1 MLRSFIS
8 RKSKHLWRV
17 CHSSS
22 INPNK
27 CPIWTAKLQWLLW
40 YQMDARKG
48 LYLKR
53 ILVNDDQLNVL
64 FIKYHKKLIHTISNY
79 NQRQIYR
86 NGPKCRVTIVL
97 HSLNSYIT
105 YCNIIRQRHSLFSLS
120 WKEKFN
126 FGNNRNSKTI
136 NKKLIHCDNFLLN
149 KYTPM
154 NYCNIENLNW
164 VATYQSDSDI
174 RISFFMRVDTCDWSY
189 FYSCPIQVLPQK
201 F

>member
-40 YQMDARKG
+40 YQMDAKKG
-48 LYLKR
+48 LYLKKDTGLSR
-53 ILVNDDQLNVL
+53 WNDDQLNVL

-105 YCNIIRQRHSLFSLS
+105 YCNIIQQRHFLFSLS
-120 WKEKFN
+120 WSEKFN

-136 NKKLIHCDNFLLN
+136 NKKLYIVARFW
-149 KYTPM
+149 PI
-154 NYCNIENLNW
+154 NIFVL
-164 VATYQSDSDI
+164 
-174 RISFFMRVDTCDWSY
+174 ISTSR
-189 FYSCPIQVLPQK
+189 
-201 F
+201 